1 MKKLVAGQKKG
12 CRLAVGKNTCGEEG
26 LLLRESKTMPF
37 YGGFNFIFYSNKDIL
52 VTLHPKMMSFW
63 VFHPF

>member
-1 MKKLVAGQKKG
+1 
-12 CRLAVGKNTCGEEG
+12 VGEGEEG
-26 LLLRESKTMPF
+26 LGQNDSVF
-37 YGGFNFIFYSNKDIL
+37 YGEIFYLIVYFNKGIL